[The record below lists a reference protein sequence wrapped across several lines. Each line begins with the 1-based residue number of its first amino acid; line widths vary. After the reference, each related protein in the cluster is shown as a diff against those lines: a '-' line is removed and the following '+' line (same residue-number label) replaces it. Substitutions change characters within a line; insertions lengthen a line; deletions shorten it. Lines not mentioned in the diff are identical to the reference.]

1 VQVRGEVAR
10 VSVPVPVPLALV
22 PVSWR
27 QVQAQAQVQA
37 WAGSFPAVAWQ
48 VRSALVRS
56 SR

>member
-10 VSVPVPVPLALV
+10 VSVPVPVPVPLALV

-27 QVQAQAQVQA
+27 QVQVQAQV

-48 VRSALVRS
+48 VRSALVPS